1 MYVETAVVKMFLKD
15 HSGNALRNN
24 QNKVLQKTITSFVNG
39 GIEHEQEYIHVSF
52 KELFCTV
59 K

>member
-1 MYVETAVVKMFLKD
+1 MHVETAVVNMIFTD
-15 HSGNALRNN
+15 YSGNALRNN

-39 GIEHEQEYIHVSF
+39 DIEHEQEYIHVSF